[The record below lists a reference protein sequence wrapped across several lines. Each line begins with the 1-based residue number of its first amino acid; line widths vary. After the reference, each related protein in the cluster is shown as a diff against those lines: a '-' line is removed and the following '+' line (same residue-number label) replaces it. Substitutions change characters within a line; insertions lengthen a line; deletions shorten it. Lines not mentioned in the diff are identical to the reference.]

1 MLRLASCSTT
11 LTLQAAFFYRLG
23 QKVHRTAKQ
32 LGRCAA
38 PARLAGGVH
47 PSSRIIFR
55 GKVNVAVR
63 PVGEIRGETI
73 ALTAVLC

>member
-1 MLRLASCSTT
+1 MLAMC
-11 LTLQAAFFYRLG
+11 LQAAFFYRA
-23 QKVHRTAKQ
+23 RAKGEQ

-38 PARLAGGVH
+38 PVRLAGEIY
-47 PSSRIIFR
+47 PSSRIKLC

-63 PVGEIRGETI
+63 PVGEILGETI